1 MKGLKGEVVV
11 NKLKYD
17 FNMSVLFKEI
27 RSSLPLVTHDP
38 VIELIVL
45 KKEMMEAAV
54 PDDTS
59 WKEINRLGRQVLKI
73 ASTS

>member
-1 MKGLKGEVVV
+1 MKVLKGEVVV

-17 FNMSVLFKEI
+17 FKMSVLFKEI
-27 RSSLPLVTHDP
+27 ISSFHLVTHDP
-38 VIELIVL
+38 IIELVVL
-45 KKEMMEAAV
+45 NKQMMEATV

-73 ASTS
+73 DSTS